1 MTAVKRRAVT
11 VLHGPNLNALGT
23 REQDVYGTATL
34 AQINERLMELARAL
48 ASEVRVEQLS
58 SEGALIDAIH
68 AAAERRSAIIINPG
82 AYTHYSYA
90 LRDAL
95 AAVSVP
101 KVEVHLS
108 NIYARE
114 SFRRRSVIAPVVH
127 GSITGFGAESY
138 LLALRA
144 AVAMLD
150 EIRD

>member
-1 MTAVKRRAVT
+1 MNKKTPKPVAI
-11 VLHGPNLNALGT
+11 LHGPNLNALGT
-23 REQDVYGTATL
+23 REPSIYGTATL
-34 AQINERLMELARAL
+34 ADIDDALHELARAL
-48 ASEVRVEQLS
+48 DCELTIRQHS
-58 SEGALIDAIH
+58 SEGALIDEIH
-68 AAAERRSAIIINPG
+68 AAGQRHSAIVINPG

-95 AAVSVP
+95 AAVAVP
-101 KVEVHLS
+101 KIEVHLS

-127 GSITGFGAESY
+127 GSISGFGMQAY

-144 AVAMLD
+144 AAAMLD